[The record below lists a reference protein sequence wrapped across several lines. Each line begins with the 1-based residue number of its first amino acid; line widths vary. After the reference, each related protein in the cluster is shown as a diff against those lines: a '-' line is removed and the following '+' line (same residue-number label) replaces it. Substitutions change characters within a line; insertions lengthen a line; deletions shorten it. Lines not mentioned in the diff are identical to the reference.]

1 MLGRFFKSRSGNPSQ
16 SMPAAIAHHE
26 AGRLAEAEAI
36 YRRVLEAEPEH
47 VDALHFLGFLSFQQG
62 SHERAAGLIGRSLEL
77 HPGNLHAHYNLG
89 RVFQAQGKLAEAAR
103 CFRASAQIAP
113 DNYEAHFKLAGIQL
127 GLGEVDDAI
136 VSYQR
141 VIALKPDYAAA
152 HCDLGNAL
160 RSHGRLDDA
169 LASYLQALQ
178 LDPVS
183 REARF
188 NLGIAYRDLGR
199 RDEALAC
206 FEKLTGQHPD
216 FAEAQYSLGHMFRD
230 ADLLADA
237 AVRFRRALALR
248 PDYAEARWSLAMAQ
262 IPQVYAGGED
272 PMQFRAA
279 FAAELGELERW
290 LGEHRLPDPSAVVG
304 VMQPFSLAYT
314 EQPNRPLLERY
325 GRLCSRLMADW
336 HAAQGFP
343 ARPARSGGGP
353 LRVGV
358 VSGHFRNHSVWH
370 AVVKGWFQHL
380 DRERFALD
388 AYYLGSSE
396 DAETAFARSRA
407 AHFEHG
413 LRSLRQWVET
423 IQRGAPDVLIYP
435 EIGMDPMALKLAS
448 LRLAPVQAT
457 AWGHPE
463 TSGLPTLDHF
473 LSAEDMEPP
482 GAQEHYSENLVAL
495 PHLGG
500 CVQSRGVEPEAPAF
514 GSFGIDAGVPLLVCP
529 GVPFKY
535 APQHDWIFPEI
546 AARLGRCRLVFFA
559 YGAHG
564 LSEKLQSRLRGA
576 FAARKLDFDRC
587 VTFLPWQ
594 TNAAFHGWLARA
606 DVFLDTIGFSG
617 FNTAVQA
624 IQRALPIVTREGR
637 FLRGR
642 LASGPLKR
650 IGLQELVAA
659 SEQDYVELAVR
670 LVRDGDYCEHIEE
683 RMREGGGALFGDLAP
698 IRGLED
704 FLARVAPR

>member
-1 MLGRFFKSRSGNPSQ
+1 MLGRFFKSKSGNPAQ
-16 SMPAAIAHHE
+16 SMPAAIEHHE

-62 SHERAAGLIGRSLEL
+62 SHERAAELIGRSLEL
-77 HPGNLHAHYNLG
+77 HPGNLYAHYNLG
-89 RVFQAQGKLAEAAR
+89 CVFQAQGKLAKAAR
-103 CFRASAQIAP
+103 CFLASAKIAP
-113 DNYEAHFKLAGIQL
+113 DNYEAYFKLAGTQFSL
-127 GLGEVDDAI
+127 GDVADA
-136 VSYQR
+136 VASYQR
-141 VIALKPDYAAA
+141 VTELKPDLAPA

-160 RSHGRLDDA
+160 RSLGRLEDA
-169 LASYLQALQ
+169 IASYLRALQ
-178 LDPVS
+178 IDPASMV
-183 REARF
+183 ARY
-188 NLGIAYRDLGR
+188 NLGIAYRDLGK
-199 RDEALAC
+199 RDDAVAC
-206 FEKLTGQHPD
+206 FEKVSELRPD
-216 FAEAQYSLGHMFRD
+216 FADAQYSLGHMFRD
-230 ADLLADA
+230 EDRVADA
-237 AVRFRRALALR
+237 AIRFQRAIALR
-248 PDYAEARWSLAMAQ
+248 PDYPEARWSLAMAQ
-262 IPQVYAGGED
+262 IPQVYTAGED
-272 PMQFRAA
+272 PAVFRAA
-279 FAAELGELERW
+279 FTAELGELERW
-290 LGEHRLPDPSAVVG
+290 LGEHPPADASGTVG

-314 EQPNRPLLERY
+314 EQPNRQLLERY

-336 HAAQGFP
+336 QAKQGFP
-343 ARPARSGGGP
+343 ARPAGRRGGA

-396 DAETAFARSRA
+396 DAETAFARSRS
-407 AHFEHG
+407 AHFEG
-413 LRSLRQWVET
+413 GVRNLRQWVET
-423 IQRGAPDVLIYP
+423 IQRGEPDVLIYP
-435 EIGMDPMALKLAS
+435 ELGMDPMALKLAS

-463 TSGLPTLDHF
+463 TSGLPTIDHF
-473 LSAEDMEPP
+473 LSAQDMEPP
-482 GAQEHYSENLVAL
+482 GAQENYSESLVAL

-500 CVQSRGVEPEAPAF
+500 YVESRPAQVEAPAF
-514 GSFGIDAGVPLLVCP
+514 ESFGIDPGVPLLVCP

-559 YGAHG
+559 YGSHG

-576 FAARKLDFDRC
+576 FAARRLDFDRC
-587 VTFLPWQ
+587 VIFLPWQ

-617 FNTAVQA
+617 FNTALQA
-624 IQRALPIVTREGR
+624 VQRALPIVTREGR

-659 SEQDYVELAVR
+659 SEQDYVDLAVR
-670 LVRDGDYCEHIEE
+670 LVQDGGYSEHIEG
-683 RMREGGGALFGDLAP
+683 RMHEGGGALFGDLAP
-698 IRGLED
+698 IRALED
-704 FLARVAPR
+704 FLASAAPR